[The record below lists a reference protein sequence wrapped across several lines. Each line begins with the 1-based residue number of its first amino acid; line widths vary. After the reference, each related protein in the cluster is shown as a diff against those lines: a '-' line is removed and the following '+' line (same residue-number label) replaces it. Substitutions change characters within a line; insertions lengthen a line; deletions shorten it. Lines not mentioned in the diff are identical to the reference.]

1 VAPNLS
7 SSPRCVQVN
16 IGTLLTVVDAMFL
29 LRRLKCFQGSF
40 GCSARIRYDGKT
52 IVVKSLDINHDS
64 FKWVMREELF
74 GYQLHHSNIA
84 QLLSHYLSPYYMPK
98 DDDFSVQC
106 SMFFVQDDC
115 GESVLT

>member
-1 VAPNLS
+1 M
-7 SSPRCVQVN
+7 N

-29 LRRLKCFQGSF
+29 RRRLKYFQGSF
-40 GCSARIRYDGKT
+40 GCSARVRYEGKT

-74 GYQLHHSNIA
+74 GYQLHHPNIA

-98 DDDFSVQC
+98 DDDFSVRC
-106 SMFFVQDDC
+106 SMFLVQDDC